1 MLRIEPL
8 WDQEGKNWDFNFGN
22 EEFEISVRNLSKYVK
37 YVVAYSSLEIEG
49 QVWVIYLDS
58 EIFSV

>member
-1 MLRIEPL
+1 MLRIEQL
-8 WDQEGKNWDFNFGN
+8 WDQEGKNWDFHFGN
-22 EEFEISVRNLSKYVK
+22 EEFEISVRNLSKYIK
-37 YVVAYSSLEIEG
+37 YAVAYSSLEMER